1 MPLKQPKKRRL
12 WLNDGNCIRLR
23 PEYKN
28 RVWSYGFVEDRLR
41 NGKKVRW
48 LNLIDEYTRECLASI
63 PKRSWDHMKIIDL
76 NMKKIL
82 SILHASKY
90 LYAQCIDDILIN
102 YEDNAIKF
110 MMETAISINI
120 IEKIIM
126 TLRNII
132 FGI

>member
-1 MPLKQPKKRRL
+1 VPLKQPKKRRL
-12 WLNDGNCIRLR
+12 WLNDGSCIRLR

-28 RVWSYGFVEDRLR
+28 HVWNYGFVEDRLR

-48 LNLIDEYTRECLASI
+48 LILIDEYTRECLASI

-82 SILHASKY
+82 SILHASEY
-90 LYAQCIDDILIN
+90 LYEQCIDDILIN